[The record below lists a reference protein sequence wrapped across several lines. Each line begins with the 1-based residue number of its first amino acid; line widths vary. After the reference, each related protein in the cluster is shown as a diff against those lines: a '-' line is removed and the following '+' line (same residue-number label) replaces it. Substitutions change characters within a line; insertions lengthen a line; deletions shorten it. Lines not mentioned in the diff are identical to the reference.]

1 MIKTRSL
8 VLTLCLWM
16 SILVAAHA
24 HPTMAGRL
32 KSFGNGVL
40 VITLDDGTTR
50 TFAATGVTN
59 AGSFRVG
66 SKISVEVIGS
76 LGAKPLKAGKVVA
89 WHNSSQIVAQGAK
102 APYYTEVGDYAS
114 TSGTGGMPAGAPVGQ
129 HAPQHVTAAVGH
141 GGHINMPTQ
150 ESYSVS
156 PNAPSNNSSHTNM
169 GQPATSTQ
177 YMNQGES
184 MSAPLQQM
192 GMSPYG
198 NSNASVDPSLGMV
211 PAPGMDPSAG
221 MNPYAQ
227 AGMNPYAQAGMDPS
241 AGMQNPY
248 GQGGMDPNMGNPY
261 AQAGM
266 QQNPYSTSNLG
277 TGQSSSL
284 MGIAED
290 DDSDYSASNDMM
302 SIAGHGNG
310 AGGGNKLSG
319 NLLEV
324 NIEKGY
330 IVIQP
335 FTNPQAQ
342 KVLLG
347 VGSSAPPDL
356 LIPGKMVEVIG
367 RATPQGFQATEV
379 RAVSGF

>member
-1 MIKTRSL
+1 MFKTRSL
-8 VLTLCLWM
+8 VLTLSLWL

-24 HPTMAGRL
+24 HPTMAGRV
-32 KSFGNGVL
+32 KSFSNGILVL
-40 VITLDDGTTR
+40 TLDDGSTR
-50 TFAATGVTN
+50 TFAATGATN

-66 SKISVEVIGS
+66 SKVSVEVIGS
-76 LGAKPLKAGKVVA
+76 LAAKPLKAGKVVA

-129 HAPQHVTAAVGH
+129 HAPQHTMAAVGH
-141 GGHINMPTQ
+141 GGHVNMPTQ
-150 ESYSVS
+150 ENHSVG
-156 PNAPSNNSSHTNM
+156 PAAPSNSTGHSSM
-169 GQPATSTQ
+169 GQPTTSTQ
-177 YMNQGES
+177 YMNQGEA

-192 GMSPYG
+192 GISPYG
-198 NSNASVDPSLGMV
+198 NSNAGVDPALGMI

-227 AGMNPYAQAGMDPS
+227 AGMDPSTGMPNPYGQAGMDPNAGMNPYAQA
-241 AGMQNPY
+241 A
-248 GQGGMDPNMGNPY
+248 
-261 AQAGM
+261 M

-284 MGIAED
+284 MGIAD
-290 DDSDYSASNDMM
+290 DDDGDYSAANDMM
-302 SIAGHGNG
+302 SIAGNG
-310 AGGGNKLSG
+310 YGTSGNKLSG

-330 IVIQP
+330 LVIQP
-335 FTNPQAQ
+335 FTTPQSQ

-356 LIPGKMVEVIG
+356 LIPGKMIEVIG
-367 RATPQGFQATEV
+367 RQTPQGFQATEV
-379 RAVSGF
+379 RPVSGF

>member
-129 HAPQHVTAAVGH
+129 HAPHHTTAAVGH

-150 ESYSVS
+150 DSHSVS
-156 PNAPSNNSSHTNM
+156 TSGPSNSSGHTSN

-177 YMNQGES
+177 YMNQGEA
-184 MSAPLQQM
+184 MQAPLQQM
-192 GMSPYG
+192 GMSQYG
-198 NSNASVDPSLGMV
+198 NSNSSVDPALGMV

-227 AGMNPYAQAGMDPS
+227 AAGMDPSMGMPNNPYGQAGMDPS
-241 AGMQNPY
+241 MGM
-248 GQGGMDPNMGNPY
+248 NPY

-266 QQNPYSTSNLG
+266 QQNPYSNSNLG

-284 MGIAED
+284 MGIAD
-290 DDSDYSASNDMM
+290 DDDGDYSASNDMM

-310 AGGGNKLSG
+310 SSGNKISG

-330 IVIQP
+330 LVIQP
-335 FTNPQAQ
+335 FTTPQSQ